1 MKLTV
6 LFLLKS
12 RHKINFVKTGCA
24 FEIYWYFS
32 IF

>member
-6 LFLLKS
+6 LFLLK
-12 RHKINFVKTGCA
+12 RHLTINFVKTGNA
-24 FEIYWYFS
+24 FKIYWYFS